1 MICSVVRDLIYLS
14 DDFAKVELEISIK
27 KNFIPKRPNLQSA
40 IKKKTLCS
48 FYLTILR
55 LIIETIIILI
65 ILIDKIV
72 SDEFL
77 CLNEVLED
85 IKIINNNTL
94 NTIINNNITSY
105 ETSTTNY
112 NNITFISNTDI
123 KFFWYCNL
131 GKCKVKTK
139 KWRLSKLL
147 GPCIS

>member
-27 KNFIPKRPNLQSA
+27 KNFIPKRRNLQSA

-85 IKIINNNTL
+85 IKIINNN
-94 NTIINNNITSY
+94 
-105 ETSTTNY
+105 
-112 NNITFISNTDI
+112 
-123 KFFWYCNL
+123 K
-131 GKCKVKTK
+131 
-139 KWRLSKLL
+139 
-147 GPCIS
+147 